1 MGELPLRRAIP
12 SFCAGKS
19 LSLAA
24 LGQAA
29 PSSAGSDYSRELESV
44 LRWRPPPQSCLRLQ
58 TSPPLCYLPVWGC
71 VGWGAPLPPAG
82 RAPARPP
89 AGPPLPFFLCQA
101 HSGHSW
107 ALALLPGIVR
117 EASNTS
123 KSTRGRGGSSP
134 SPLTWNPDDPGFYV
148 CGAFGKQNA

>member
-1 MGELPLRRAIP
+1 MTGELSLRRAIP

-24 LGQAA
+24 LRQAD
-29 PSSAGSDYSRELESV
+29 PSSAGSDYSHELESV

-71 VGWGAPLPPAG
+71 VGWGAPLPRQGEPP
-82 RAPARPP
+82 PARLQACRCLSSSARLTLGIPGPWPSSRALSEKLPTPRNPP
-89 AGPPLPFFLCQA
+89 G
-101 HSGHSW
+101 
-107 ALALLPGIVR
+107 
-117 EASNTS
+117 
-123 KSTRGRGGSSP
+123 GGSSP

-148 CGAFGKQNA
+148 CGGFGKQNA